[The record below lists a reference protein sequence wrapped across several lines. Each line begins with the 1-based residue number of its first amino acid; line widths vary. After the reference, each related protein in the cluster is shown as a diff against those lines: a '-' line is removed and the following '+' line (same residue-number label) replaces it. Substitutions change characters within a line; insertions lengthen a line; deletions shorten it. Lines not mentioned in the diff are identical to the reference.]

1 MKEKS
6 HRICALLVILL
17 TLAVGFYTPRPSRV
31 LAQGAYHEAPE
42 LADLVKAGKL
52 PPVAERLPE
61 NPLVVDTVESIGQYG
76 GVWRRGFLG
85 PGDFNNYHRI
95 VYDALVRYSPD
106 GTKVEPKLA
115 SSVEPSADYATWT
128 VKLRKGR
135 SGRMAAPLLLTTSCS
150 GTPTSS

>member
-1 MKEKS
+1 MKEKWYRLS
-6 HRICALLVILL
+6 VLSIVLL
-17 TLAVGFYTPRPSRV
+17 TLAVGLYPSKPSRA
-31 LAQGAYHEAPE
+31 LAQGAYHEAAE

-95 VYDALVRYSPD
+95 VYDAFVRYSTY
-106 GTKVEPKLA
+106 GTRVEPTLA
-115 SSVEPSADYATWT
+115 PSVEPS
-128 VKLRKGR
+128 
-135 SGRMAAPLLLTTSCS
+135 S
-150 GTPTSS
+150 